1 MRILIIFSLAILM
14 WSCAGPQSGSLSPDV
29 RSELDKL
36 ADARTDYREK
46 YFDLSERIVQ
56 IMNEVASVEND
67 AQAIAKLREYLSD
80 NEGALQRLESQFDGW
95 QKHEDDET
103 VVAFITKYNEQAS
116 ARRIRV
122 LAPRLHSRFAYDES
136 YVADLERLVHLIS
149 IRK

>member
-1 MRILIIFSLAILM
+1 MRVFIFLSLVMLM
-14 WSCAGPQSGSLSPDV
+14 WACSDPQSGSLSPDV
-29 RSELDKL
+29 RSELDRL
-36 ADARTDYREK
+36 ADARIDYREK

-56 IMNEVASVEND
+56 IMNEVASIEND

-116 ARRIRV
+116 ARRIRM
-122 LAPRLHSRFAYDES
+122 LAPRLHRRFAYDQS

-149 IRK
+149 IRN